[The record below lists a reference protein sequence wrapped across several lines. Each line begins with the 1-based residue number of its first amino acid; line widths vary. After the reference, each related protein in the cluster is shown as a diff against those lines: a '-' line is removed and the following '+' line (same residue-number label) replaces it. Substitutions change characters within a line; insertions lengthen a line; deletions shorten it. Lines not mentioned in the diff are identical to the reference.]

1 MSTAWRLDISHG
13 LRSEPSLVEY
23 YPRKEISSLLL
34 KIQVSV
40 DRWTYQ
46 LYLKHCLPNGCVPW
60 LLFFSLSWP
69 HPGPWPHFL
78 FEHRVPRVLTHVYVC
93 ARSLSCIWLFVTPW
107 TVDHK
112 APLSMEFS
120 RQEYWGGFPFPSP
133 TSIQHRIWRF
143 HDHLNLIHPKPA
155 SLCLSSALAS
165 CVILMRSPSLLL
177 HLHLPTMF
185 LPRHPWWSLPQ

>member
-78 FEHRVPRVLTHVYVC
+78 FEYRVPRVLTHVYVC
-93 ARSLSCIWLFVTPW
+93 AHSLSCIWLFVTPW

-120 RQEYWGGFPFPSP
+120 RQEYWIRLPFLPPGDLPNPGIEPLSTCLLHAGGFFTTEAPRKL
-133 TSIQHRIWRF
+133 QLVHY
-143 HDHLNLIHPKPA
+143 HVNNDPA
-155 SLCLSSALAS
+155 HMRRY
-165 CVILMRSPSLLL
+165 CVGDKAVFF
-177 HLHLPTMF
+177 TY
-185 LPRHPWWSLPQ
+185 